1 MATKKE
7 PKIDN
12 KAFMKSVMTSGAN
25 AIKAITDEQEKK
37 VNELLENK
45 TGSQQ
50 TVHISKLYDAPEDMN
65 DWPLLRENQP
75 ERYMELK
82 VSIYDMGVL
91 QPLIV
96 WEKTPGR
103 YMILAGRNRKTIC
116 QEILDENKDNT
127 DFDREKYENIK
138 CVVIGQNE
146 IDQEGAQQ
154 IIDDTNTQR
163 EFSKLPPKIKINIM
177 KRKIEKYKKN
187 GMSGA
192 QRIESIAKEFGMEKS
207 AVYENIKISSDII
220 PEICEL
226 YYDQRL
232 NRKQTLKFAWYSKS
246 MQEWIYENFHDEITA
261 PRVDKMKKD
270 MSKDDLRKLYEGEV
284 YKTKKMTITVPE
296 EISDEIRQK
305 IKEMIEQY
313 NKEKQRD

>member
-12 KAFMKSVMTSGAN
+12 RAFMKSVLASGATTMRN
-25 AIKAITDEQEKK
+25 ITDEQEKK

-50 TVHISKLYDAPEDMN
+50 TVHISKLYDAPESMN

-75 ERYMELK
+75 EKYMELK
-82 VSIYDMGVL
+82 VSIYEMGVL

-103 YMILAGRNRKTIC
+103 YMVLAGRNRKTIC
-116 QEILDENKDNT
+116 QEILDENKDKP
-127 DFDREKYENIK
+127 DFDKEKFEKIN
-138 CVVIGQNE
+138 CVVVGQNE
-146 IDQEGAQQ
+146 IDDDGAQQ

-226 YYDQRL
+226 YYEQIL
-232 NRKQTLKFAWYSKS
+232 NRKQTLRFAWYSKA
-246 MQEWIYENFHDEITA
+246 MQNWIYENFREQITA
-261 PRVDKMKKD
+261 ARVEKMKKD
-270 MSKDDLRKLYEGEV
+270 MGKEELRDLFEGEI
-284 YKTKKMTITVPE
+284 YETKKLSVTVPV
-296 EISDEIRQK
+296 EIADEIKQK
-305 IKEMIEQY
+305 IREMVEEY
-313 NKEKQRD
+313 NKEKQRN